1 MFSQCLPHC
10 QSSMI
15 HHSNYIIQARNME
28 MINAVGR
35 RKTAV
40 ARVYL
45 MKGEGKI
52 TINGKDYREY
62 FPQMHVQNNVTD
74 PFGVVGAE
82 NIYDLKVNVRG
93 GGFKGQSEAVR
104 MGLSRA
110 LVKLNEEFKKPLKDK
125 KFLTR
130 DSRAVER
137 KKYGQPKAR
146 KRFQFSKR

>member
-1 MFSQCLPHC
+1 
-10 QSSMI
+10 
-15 HHSNYIIQARNME
+15 

-45 MKGEGKI
+45 MKGEGKV
-52 TINGKDYREY
+52 TVNGKDYREY
-62 FPQMHVQNNVTD
+62 FPQQHVQHNVTD
-74 PFGVVGAE
+74 PFAVVGIE
-82 NIYDLKVNVRG
+82 NAYNLNINVKG
-93 GGFKGQSEAVR
+93 GGFKGQAEAVR
-104 MGLSRA
+104 MGISRA
-110 LVKLNEEFKKPLKDK
+110 LVKLDAEFKSPLKAR

-137 KKYGQPKAR
+137 KKFGRPKAR

>member
-1 MFSQCLPHC
+1 
-10 QSSMI
+10 
-15 HHSNYIIQARNME
+15 

-45 MKGEGKI
+45 MKGEGNV

-62 FPQMHVQNNVTD
+62 FPQQHIQHNVTD
-74 PFGVVGAE
+74 PFGVVGVE
-82 NIYDLKVNVRG
+82 NIYDLKVTVRG
-93 GGFKGQSEAVR
+93 GGYKGQAEAVR

-110 LVKLNEEFKKPLKDK
+110 LVKLNEEFRKPLKAR

>member
-1 MFSQCLPHC
+1 
-10 QSSMI
+10 
-15 HHSNYIIQARNME
+15 ME
-28 MINAVGR
+28 MINAIGR

-52 TINGKDYREY
+52 VVNGKDYREY
-62 FPQMHVQNNVTD
+62 FPQVHVQHNVVD
-74 PFGVVGAE
+74 PFVVVGTE
-82 NIYDLKVNVRG
+82 NIYDLKINVRG
-93 GGFKGQSEAVR
+93 GGFKGQAEAIR
-104 MGLSRA
+104 MGVSRA

-125 KFLTR
+125 KYLTR

-137 KKYGQPKAR
+137 KKYGKPKAR

>member
-1 MFSQCLPHC
+1 
-10 QSSMI
+10 
-15 HHSNYIIQARNME
+15 ME

-45 MKGEGKI
+45 MKGTGSVSV
-52 TINGKDYREY
+52 NGKDFREY
-62 FPQMHVQNNVTD
+62 FPQVHIQHNVTD
-74 PFGVVGAE
+74 PFAVAGVE

-93 GGFKGQSEAVR
+93 GGYKGQAEAVR
-104 MGLSRA
+104 LGLSRA
-110 LVKLNEEFKKPLKDK
+110 LVKINEEFKKPLKER

-137 KKYGQPKAR
+137 KKYGKPKAR

>member
-1 MFSQCLPHC
+1 
-10 QSSMI
+10 
-15 HHSNYIIQARNME
+15 ME
-28 MINAVGR
+28 MINAIGR

-52 TINGKDYREY
+52 TVNGKDYREY
-62 FPQMHVQNNVTD
+62 FPQVHVQHNVTD
-74 PFGVVGAE
+74 PFGVVGVE
-82 NIYDLKVNVRG
+82 NIYDLKVTVRG
-93 GGFKGQSEAVR
+93 GGYKGQAEAVR

-125 KFLTR
+125 KYLTR

-137 KKYGQPKAR
+137 KKYGKPKAR